1 MSKYIITKYSFDKAK
16 QLNVIIKTSK
26 NTLKKIDVYDLQ
38 GKFIASIGDSR
49 YNDYGN
55 YLEIYGEIYANQ
67 RKKLYHNRHKKG
79 IEIINSKQYLSA
91 NLLW

>member
-49 YNDYGN
+49 YNDYPN
-55 YLEIYGEIYANQ
+55 YCIAYNKEYANI
-67 RKKLYHNRHKKG
+67 RRDLYHARHKKG
-79 IEIINSKQYLSA
+79 IDIINSKQYLSA
-91 NLLW
+91 NILW

>member
-1 MSKYIITKYSFDKAK
+1 MNKYIITQYSYDRAK
-16 QLNVIIKTSK
+16 ELGLTIKLSQFT
-26 NTLKKIDVYDLQ
+26 TKKLDVYKDNVYL
-38 GKFIASIGDSR
+38 ASIGDSR

-67 RKKLYHNRHKKG
+67 RKNLYHNRHTKNANIKY
-79 IEIINSKQYLSA
+79 SKQWLSL